1 MTRFQVSKDGRTPIQ
16 AHKGTAYRSTV
27 FGIMEQALGKLDENK
42 RSGKLEEGWLRGAW
56 VSRAAESDEHVI
68 ATPQGLILRRTARGV
83 EESGS
88 FDEAEARSFKGV
100 PRNIKRDDEAVR

>member
-16 AHKGTAYRSTV
+16 AHKGAAYRSTV

-68 ATPQGLILRRTARGV
+68 ATPQGRTARGV
-83 EESGS
+83 EESRS
-88 FDEAEARSFKGV
+88 FEEAEARGFKGV
-100 PRNIKRDDEAVR
+100 PWSISRDDETVR